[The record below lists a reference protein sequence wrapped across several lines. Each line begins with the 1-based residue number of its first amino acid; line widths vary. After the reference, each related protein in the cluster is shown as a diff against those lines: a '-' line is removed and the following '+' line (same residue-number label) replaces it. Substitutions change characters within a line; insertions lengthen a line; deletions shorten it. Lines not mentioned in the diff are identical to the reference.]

1 MGTHPVFE
9 SDFDCLTENMGS
21 WYFVRTP
28 FPWVCA
34 ISFGMGLL
42 FLLEYR
48 PETVNHES
56 LWFLGKLTKVLAED
70 YPTVITCIWY
80 PAALCHLIEASYAF
94 KVAQAKKLSTTCSA
108 CWFAQTLCFGYAS
121 LYYLNKYEP
130 KES

>member
-1 MGTHPVFE
+1 
-9 SDFDCLTENMGS
+9 MGS

-56 LWFLGKLTKVLAED
+56 LWFLGKLTRVLAED

-80 PAALCHLIEASYAF
+80 PAALCHLIEAMFAF
-94 KVAQAKKLSTTCSA
+94 SVAQTKVRCV
-108 CWFAQTLCFGYAS
+108 FP
-121 LYYLNKYEP
+121 LNK
-130 KES
+130 

>member
-1 MGTHPVFE
+1 
-9 SDFDCLTENMGS
+9 MGS

-56 LWFLGKLTKVLAED
+56 LWFLGKLTKVLAEE

-80 PAALCHLIEASYAF
+80 PAALCHLIEATYAF
-94 KVAQAKKLSTTCSA
+94 KVAQTKVCHIFRWST
-108 CWFAQTLCFGYAS
+108 
-121 LYYLNKYEP
+121 
-130 KES
+130 